1 MLNGG
6 GLVYGHA
13 VNHTFADWPEFN
25 EMIGIGAWGGRDER
39 HGPYVKYH
47 EGRLFLDHTP
57 GHAGECVDPH
67 EYPVVTREPDHPI
80 MRGLPRVWLHGTDE
94 LYSNQRGPATNMTIL
109 ATAWSDPAREAHWG
123 VRTHG
128 TGDDEPM
135 VHTVRYGRG
144 RIVGTAMG
152 HVDGGR
158 AARVGPVAGHRV
170 RGVHHP
176 DPARGGVGGHR
187 QRHPAGARRLSDRGG
202 GQPEVAGS
210 MRVISARVFLALLA
224 ASAAFGRAAPAA
236 GQSPSQPPNVVLIMA
251 DDVGYSDIGPYGSEI
266 RTLHLDRL
274 AEDGLR
280 FTQFYNMAKCE
291 TTRAALHTG
300 LFFAKRD
307 AGNARSLGGCC
318 ATPATTRP

>member
-1 MLNGG
+1 
-6 GLVYGHA
+6 
-13 VNHTFADWPEFN
+13 
-25 EMIGIGAWGGRDER
+25 
-39 HGPYVKYH
+39 
-47 EGRLFLDHTP
+47 
-57 GHAGECVDPH
+57 
-67 EYPVVTREPDHPI
+67 
-80 MRGLPRVWLHGTDE
+80 
-94 LYSNQRGPATNMTIL
+94 
-109 ATAWSDPAREAHWG
+109 
-123 VRTHG
+123 
-128 TGDDEPM
+128 
-135 VHTVRYGRG
+135 
-144 RIVGTAMG
+144 
-152 HVDGGR
+152 
-158 AARVGPVAGHRV
+158 
-170 RGVHHP
+170 
-176 DPARGGVGGHR
+176 
-187 QRHPAGARRLSDRGG
+187 
-202 GQPEVAGS
+202 